1 MNLLRKIFRIPV
13 FLLWFSSVAVVCRV
27 VNHGKKASER
37 ALSWTRFWARV
48 TAAIFKLKVRT
59 VGDPEAFSGGLIAA
73 NHQSCLDILVLAS
86 IFKIRFAPK
95 AEMRRW
101 PVIGFLTQC
110 NDPVWIDR
118 STPRKA
124 KESAAAMSCTM
135 RSGQMMMVF
144 PEGTTSDGKE
154 GLLPFKSTSF
164 QAVIDSG
171 TAVLPVIISYDEK
184 YRSQIQWTGHQGFL
198 PYVWRILGLKQTDVT
213 VFILEPISPHEGEDR
228 KEFCSRVY
236 CIMNQKWR
244 TL

>member
-1 MNLLRKIFRIPV
+1 MSFLRKILRIPV
-13 FLLWFSSVAVVCRV
+13 FLLWFCCVAVLCRV

-37 ALSWTRFWARV
+37 ALAWTLFWAKV
-48 TAAIFKLKVRT
+48 TAGIFNLKVHT
-59 VGDPEAFSGGLIAA
+59 AGDPESFSGGLIAA

-101 PVIGFLTQC
+101 PLLGFLAQC

-124 KESAAAMSCTM
+124 KSSAAAMSETM
-135 RSGQMMMVF
+135 RAGTNMMVF
-144 PEGTTSDGKE
+144 PEGTTSDAKE
-154 GLLPFKSTSF
+154 GLLPFKSTAF

-184 YRSQIQWTGHQGFL
+184 YRSRIQWTGKIGFL
-198 PYVWRILGLKQTDVT
+198 PYVWRILGLKRTDVT
-213 VFILEPISPHEGEDR
+213 VYIMEPVHPREGEDR
-228 KEFCSRVY
+228 KEFGARVY
-236 CIMNQKWR
+236 DIMNQKWR